1 MEDFWSEL
9 IMLSDSRRIPLG
21 SPYVI
26 FKGPPGGVR
35 TASQRKAR
43 ITILSDEKGINN
55 ELQEDSSC
63 PSKKLQ
69 TKGLCSPGS
78 GVSRCP

>member
-1 MEDFWSEL
+1 MEDFWREL
-9 IMLSDSRRIPLG
+9 IMLPDSHHIPLG
-21 SPYVI
+21 SPYVVS
-26 FKGPPGGVR
+26 KGPAGGVS

-55 ELQEDSSC
+55 ELQEDASC

-69 TKGLCSPGS
+69 TKGLSS
-78 GVSRCP
+78 W